1 MKNLK
6 ILTPLL
12 LSVFLLAF
20 GSCAPVDNADLN
32 PVDKFICTWSVSD
45 QGTRLN
51 YQVVISANPL
61 NSAEVLLS
69 NFADLGNTAVGLV
82 VENSVVLDNQSLGGN
97 YTVSG
102 SGSYISDT
110 RLTFNYQL
118 DDGIDSESRSATF
131 SK

>member
-1 MKNLK
+1 MRNLK
-6 ILTPLL
+6 SFAPAWLFVLM
-12 LSVFLLAF
+12 LAF
-20 GSCAPVDNADLN
+20 GACAPTDDGDLN
-32 PVDKFICTWSVSD
+32 PADKFIGTWSVSD
-45 QGTRLN
+45 QGLRLN

-61 NSAEVLLS
+61 NTAEVLLS

-82 VENSVVLDNQSLGGN
+82 VGNTLVLDSQSLGGN

-102 SGSYISDT
+102 SGSYVSDT

-131 SK
+131 SR

>member
-6 ILTPLL
+6 FFVPLF
-12 LSVFLLAF
+12 LSIYLLAF
-20 GSCAPVDNADLN
+20 GACAPVDDGDLN
-32 PVDKFICTWSVSD
+32 PVDKFIGTWNVSD

-61 NSAEVLLS
+61 NSSEVLLR

-82 VENSVVLDNQSLGGN
+82 VGNSLVLDSQSLGGN

-102 SGSYISDT
+102 SGNYISDT
-110 RLTFNYQL
+110 RLAFNYQL

-131 SK
+131 SR